1 MASTSRSWGWIFGAG
16 MAAAMALLLKLEFGA
31 ACYGTL
37 LLLIAARSFQRRTWK
52 SIPRD
57 LLAILPGMLI
67 CGAMVRWMFSI
78 AGIDFIL
85 QENFM
90 SWPTSYFM
98 KTYGR
103 FWLAS
108 TGFSITGDAL
118 ADAARRTF
126 TLLGVAQGLHLL
138 AAWKR
143 TGHREMTLRIL
154 LFLTAVA
161 SVLVI
166 QPWRDALRAV
176 FFPQDMGLYVALAAI
191 GAWWHFLRQPPSD
204 RAATVALLL
213 TFAALLAFRIMLR
226 VIPWSYSIYYD
237 GPVVL
242 SFLLLV
248 RPFIPR
254 DGYSR
259 QFVFRAELLI
269 CAGCLAITLMNSRR
283 SDNPGKPLGVLA
295 TQRGTIV
302 VPRNLA
308 EQYQAAIQF
317 MKEKNARGEAVLS
330 VPEDTSLYFLSGTRC
345 PTRVFAFN
353 PGMLVPGKMT
363 GEVIDE
369 MERNNVRYLI
379 WSNRIYPE
387 YGVFRFG
394 VDFDKPL
401 GSYLISHYH
410 RLRPLVSTP
419 VSLGDWNAY
428 VWERNAEIHPR
439 TALPLRLAP

>member
-1 MASTSRSWGWIFGAG
+1 
-16 MAAAMALLLKLEFGA
+16 
-31 ACYGTL
+31 
-37 LLLIAARSFQRRTWK
+37 
-52 SIPRD
+52 
-57 LLAILPGMLI
+57 
-67 CGAMVRWMFSI
+67 
-78 AGIDFIL
+78 
-85 QENFM
+85 
-90 SWPTSYFM
+90 
-98 KTYGR
+98 
-103 FWLAS
+103 
-108 TGFSITGDAL
+108 
-118 ADAARRTF
+118 
-126 TLLGVAQGLHLL
+126 
-138 AAWKR
+138 
-143 TGHREMTLRIL
+143 
-154 LFLTAVA
+154 
-161 SVLVI
+161 
-166 QPWRDALRAV
+166 
-176 FFPQDMGLYVALAAI
+176 
-191 GAWWHFLRQPPSD
+191 
-204 RAATVALLL
+204 
-213 TFAALLAFRIMLR
+213 
-226 VIPWSYSIYYD
+226 
-237 GPVVL
+237 
-242 SFLLLV
+242 
-248 RPFIPR
+248 
-254 DGYSR
+254 
-259 QFVFRAELLI
+259 
-269 CAGCLAITLMNSRR
+269 
-283 SDNPGKPLGVLA
+283 
-295 TQRGTIV
+295 V